1 MHSPFRSVLT
11 SSSLLVAVLGT
22 FLTGTALAVAP
33 GPTPMTPSE
42 KAVLQKAKALPGPMV
57 REDTRVVINIP
68 SRMLTVYYGDEI
80 ARHFPVGVG
89 RIGYITPMGHFKV
102 IRKIQNP
109 GWENPYKALGKM
121 RIAPGEENPLGTR
134 WIGFHQ
140 NRLGEFGIHGT
151 DTPASVGRF
160 SSHGCVRMK
169 VPDAEALFDLVDM
182 GTPVDVVY
190 EPVVIRREKQL
201 VTVTVFADPFKKGT
215 PTAEQVKAKIL
226 KQYPTA
232 KVDEDRIALALSEPN
247 EKSTVVAEVPIPPP
261 PKEVQIKTNFEELK
275 PQPGKA
281 WISKPKP
288 RVLQP
293 VENVPSVPTTIYKP

>member
-1 MHSPFRSVLT
+1 
-11 SSSLLVAVLGT
+11 
-22 FLTGTALAVAP
+22 
-33 GPTPMTPSE
+33 
-42 KAVLQKAKALPGPMV
+42 
-57 REDTRVVINIP
+57 
-68 SRMLTVYYGDEI
+68 
-80 ARHFPVGVG
+80 
-89 RIGYITPMGHFKV
+89 
-102 IRKIQNP
+102 
-109 GWENPYKALGKM
+109 
-121 RIAPGEENPLGTR
+121 
-134 WIGFHQ
+134 
-140 NRLGEFGIHGT
+140 
-151 DTPASVGRF
+151 
-160 SSHGCVRMK
+160 
-169 VPDAEALFDLVDM
+169 
-182 GTPVDVVY
+182 
-190 EPVVIRREKQL
+190 VIRREKQL

>member
-1 MHSPFRSVLT
+1 MHSSFRSILT
-11 SSSLLVAVLGT
+11 SSSLLVAVLGA
-22 FLTGTALAVAP
+22 LLASTAFAAPP

-42 KAVLQKAKALPGPMV
+42 KAVVQKAKAKSAPMI
-57 REDTRVVINIP
+57 REDTHVVINIP

-109 GWENPYKALGKM
+109 GWENPYKAIGKM

-151 DTPASVGRF
+151 DSPASVGRF

-190 EPVVIRREKQL
+190 EPIVIRREKQI
-201 VTVTVFADPFKKGT
+201 VNVTVFADPFKKGT
-215 PTAEQVKAKIL
+215 PSADQVKAKIL

-232 KVDEDRIALALSEPN
+232 KIDGDQLALAMSQPN
-247 EKSTVVAEVPIPPP
+247 EKTTVVAQIPIPPA
-261 PKEVQIKTNFEELK
+261 PKEYQVKTNFEELK

-281 WISKPKP
+281 WISKPKT
-288 RVLQP
+288 RTVQP
-293 VENVPSVPTTIYKP
+293 VETDPSAPTTIYRP